1 MRVIHIKLML
11 FLLLSTIISNAQE
24 IEKHDIYLIFNENDG
39 THHQALGKKF
49 INKNGL
55 NFNLYRYYFLNKK
68 DFKKDTLD
76 LKELPCLRVIEE
88 SDIDLLEKKF
98 REKNHSILMK
108 KYPGGYPPYDRNFI
122 FNTFIVEKLI
132 DSIVIYEGIF
142 RNEGIQK

>member
-1 MRVIHIKLML
+1 MRVIHIKIVV

-55 NFNLYRYYFLNKK
+55 NFNLYKYYFLNKK
-68 DFKKDTLD
+68 DFKKDTFD
-76 LKELPCLRVIEE
+76 LNELPCLQVIEE
-88 SDIDLLEKKF
+88 SDIDLLEKEF

-132 DSIVIYEGIF
+132 DSIVIYEVIF

>member
-1 MRVIHIKLML
+1 MQVIHIKLVIL
-11 FLLLSTIISNAQE
+11 LLLSTFISNAQE
-24 IEKHDIYLIFNENDG
+24 IEKYDIYLIFNKNNG

-68 DFKKDTLD
+68 DFKKDTFD

-88 SDIDLLEKKF
+88 SDIDLLEKEF

-132 DSIVIYEGIF
+132 DSIVIYEVIF